1 MIRTLLPMMFA
12 ALLTLP
18 AAHAHDDHGK
28 PQWGGVVADAG
39 PFQVELVVARDGQI
53 KLHLS
58 DHAAQVPSQGA
69 SGRLTLLSAGKKE
82 ELVLKPVSDSALGAT
97 SKLKPGRGARAVAI
111 IQLPGQEPATLRFV
125 IR

>member
-1 MIRTLLPMMFA
+1 MIRALLPMLFA

-18 AAHAHDDHGK
+18 AAHGHEDHGK
-28 PQWGGVVADAG
+28 PRWGGVVADAG
-39 PFQVELVVARDGQI
+39 PFQVELVAARDGRL

-69 SGRLTLLSAGKKE
+69 SGRLTVLAGGKKE

-111 IQLPGQEPATLRFV
+111 IKLPGQEAATLRFV
-125 IR
+125 LK